1 MPHEELKEELK
12 NSLLLLSLTALES
25 PPFPESRCK
34 ITIFDIMMQTYFLKF
49 LKKLFII
56 FIFSLQF
63 VDSQAQKKLYTTA
76 DSLFKQKKFDEAA
89 SLYEKIVTEAPNF
102 NPKVYL
108 KLANIYENKGDFVM
122 ELYYLNLYSFRHAD
136 ERVFEKI
143 HTIATENGFK
153 GYEKNDLNYFLYY
166 FRQYSIY
173 VWVGFLLIG
182 IYVFVVFLIKR
193 LNNQFSPIQHKIILL
208 LYLIF
213 LSVLINLP
221 YNYRTVIIK
230 NEQVYLRD
238 YPSAASH
245 IVGSISEGHRL
256 NVINSEDI
264 WYQVLWDGKFCYL
277 KQSDILLI
285 H

>member
-1 MPHEELKEELK
+1 
-12 NSLLLLSLTALES
+12 
-25 PPFPESRCK
+25 
-34 ITIFDIMMQTYFLKF
+34 MMQTYFLKF
-49 LKKLFII
+49 QKKLFII

-89 SLYEKIVTEAPNF
+89 SLYEKIITETPNF

-108 KLANIYENKGDFVM
+108 KLANIYENRGDFVM
-122 ELYYLNLYSFRHAD
+122 ELYYLNLYSFRYAD

-143 HTIATENGFK
+143 YTIATENGYK

-173 VWVGFLLIG
+173 VWAGFLIIG
-182 IYVFVVFLIKR
+182 IYVFAVFLIKR
-193 LNNQFSPIQHKIILL
+193 LNNQYSPIPHKILFL
-208 LYLIF
+208 VYLVF

-221 YNYRTVIIK
+221 NNYRTAIIK

-245 IVGSISEGHRL
+245 IVGIISEGHRL

-264 WYQVLWDGKFCYL
+264 WYQVLWDGKFCYI